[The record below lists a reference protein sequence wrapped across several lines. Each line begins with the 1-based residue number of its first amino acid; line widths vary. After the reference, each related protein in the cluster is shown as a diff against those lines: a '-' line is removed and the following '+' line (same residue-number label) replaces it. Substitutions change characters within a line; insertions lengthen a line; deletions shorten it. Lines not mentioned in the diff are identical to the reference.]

1 MKFTWLEQRMAHTYQ
16 DTFPPFVPS
25 PIGPAP
31 ELQEA
36 FYRQMERLYALLF
49 GEPTLLV
56 PELHAD
62 DAYPNRFNKS
72 SYGKPKLQDAMR
84 KYLRETDN
92 LLAALW
98 QLAAG
103 QTPKLTRRQ
112 QVVLARAGF
121 DPANLPE
128 AARWLA
134 IQPGTTPFA
143 FSRCLFRPDY
153 PYASDVY
160 AGLLGDTVA
169 FRRLEDW
176 LAAHGYRRYTTL
188 RDGLSLDWA
197 NPAWDAAPPRGGF
210 EFKVR
215 HTGVSCAYDP
225 LVQQPAVLGL
235 CIPGG
240 MKESLLAFDRMEAPL
255 QAFVARQTKTCDG
268 CGYCTQTDKTGHRP
282 RAFVTVDHNG
292 NRLPLCTYFPGYSY
306 WWTELNDN
314 LVDSLIA
321 FLGFLDGL
329 RQAG

>member
-1 MKFTWLEQRMAHTYQ
+1 MEFSSLEQRMAHSYQ

-25 PIGPAP
+25 PNGPA
-31 ELQEA
+31 QEQQQA
-36 FYRQMERLYALLF
+36 FYRQMEGLYQLLFEEPALL
-49 GEPTLLV
+49 V
-56 PELHAD
+56 SELHED
-62 DAYPNRFNKS
+62 DVHPNRFNKA
-72 SYGKPKLQDAMR
+72 SYGKPKLQAAMR

-103 QTPKLTRRQ
+103 QTPRLSRRHQ
-112 QVVLARAGF
+112 EVLARAEF
-121 DPANLPE
+121 DLANLPE

-134 IQPGTTPFA
+134 TQPGTTSFA

-160 AGLLGDTVA
+160 ARLLGDAAA
-169 FRRLEDW
+169 FRRLEEW
-176 LAAHGYRRYTTL
+176 LTAHGYRRYTAL

-197 NPAWDAAPPRGGF
+197 NPAWDAVPPRGGF

-235 CIPGG
+235 CIPGS
-240 MKESLLAFDRMEAPL
+240 MKDSLLAFDRMGAPL

-282 RAFVTVDHNG
+282 RAFVTVDHDG
-292 NRLPLCTYFPGYSY
+292 RQLPLCTYFPGYSY
-306 WWTELNDN
+306 CWTELNDE